1 MCGLAGFLGFNN
13 IQIDNASNIVRNM
26 GAAIIHRGPDS
37 SGIWLDINSEIALVH
52 QRLSIVDLSPAG
64 HQPMES
70 QSKRFI
76 MSFNGEVYNHLE
88 LRSKLQASNVQINWR
103 GHSDTET
110 LLASIETWG
119 LDKTLKMCIGMFAI
133 ALWDRYEK
141 TLYLVR
147 DRLGEKPLFYGNVNG
162 VFIFGSELKSL
173 KAHPAFTG
181 RLNRDAIRLQMRHC
195 GIPSP
200 YSVYEDIY
208 KLKPGHILKV
218 KRGHEPQLDS
228 YWSLDEVITQG
239 RTNRFVGSEIDA
251 VNKLDQLLSSSVRQ
265 QMCADVPLGAFL
277 SGGIDSSTV
286 VALMQAQSNK
296 AVKTFSIGFDEV
308 GFNEAEHA
316 KAVAKHLGTNHHE
329 LYVSHNDA
337 LDIIPKLSSIYDEP
351 FSDSSQIPTY
361 LVSQMTKEH
370 VTVSLSGDAGD
381 ELFGGYNR
389 YFGTDQW
396 WNKINRLPYWVRNLT
411 AKGLNS
417 VNPNFWNNVGS
428 LISIFVSNNARF
440 KNFDHLIPKYANV
453 LSSKNGSDLYR
464 NFVTHWSEPDI
475 ILNSRDLRTQLT
487 SSSFQTDSMVEL
499 MMGLDTVSYLPD
511 DILCKVDRAAMAV
524 SLETRIPMLDHRVV
538 EFAWQLP
545 LSMKIKNGQGKW
557 ILRQVLDRYVP
568 KQLIDRP
575 KMGFGVPIGEWLRG
589 PLRDW
594 SENLLNETRINNEG
608 ILNNEL
614 IQKKW
619 KEHLSGRQNWQYHLW
634 DILMFQS
641 WLEKENNEKAKGS
654 YFNQHSMECV

>member
-1 MCGLAGFLGFNN
+1 MCGLAGFFGFNN
-13 IQIDNASNIVRNM
+13 IQIDNVTPIVRNM
-26 GAAIIHRGPDS
+26 GAAIAHRGPDS
-37 SGIWLDINSEIALVH
+37 SGIWQDNSSEIALVH

-64 HQPMES
+64 YQPMES

-76 MSFNGEVYNHLE
+76 MVFNGEVYNHLE
-88 LRSKLQASNVQINWR
+88 LRSKLQASDVHINWR

-133 ALWDRYEK
+133 ALWDRYDK

-147 DRLGEKPLFYGNVNG
+147 DRLGEKPLYYGNLNG
-162 VFIFGSELKSL
+162 VFVFGSELKSL
-173 KAHPAFTG
+173 KVHPAFTG

-195 GIPSP
+195 GIPAP
-200 YSVYEDIY
+200 YSVYEDIN
-208 KLKPGHILKV
+208 KLQPGHILKL
-218 KRGHEPQLDS
+218 KRGQEPQIHS
-228 YWSLDEVITQG
+228 YWSLDEVIISG
-239 RTNRFVGSEIDA
+239 RTNPFVGSEIDA

-277 SGGIDSSTV
+277 SGGIDSSTI

-296 AVKTFSIGFDEV
+296 AVKTFSIGFDEA

-316 KAVAKHLGTNHHE
+316 KAVAQHLGTDHHE
-329 LYVSHNDA
+329 LYVSHKDA

-417 VNPNFWNNVGS
+417 FNPNFWNNIGS

-487 SSSFQTDSMVEL
+487 SSSFKTESMVEL
-499 MMGLDTVSYLPD
+499 MMSLDTVSYLPD

-524 SLETRIPMLDHRVV
+524 SLETRIPMLDHRVL

-545 LSMKIKNGQGKW
+545 LSMKIKHGQGKW

-568 KQLIDRP
+568 KHLIDRP

-594 SENLLNETRINNEG
+594 SESLLQETRINNEG

-634 DILMFQS
+634 DVLMFQS
-641 WLEKENNEKAKGS
+641 WLEKENNEKAKGT